1 MSLKQKHCQASNSPI
16 NLRVSSPPTKGDDV
30 VSITFARQE
39 EYKVKDLLKGINV
52 FLIGMMGA
60 GKTTVGQQ
68 LARQLGY
75 GFLDTDAVIE
85 QLAGKTVNE
94 IFSNDGE
101 EAFRQLEA
109 QVLCE
114 VSAYTNL
121 TVATG
126 GGIVLRQLNWSYLH
140 HGLVIWLDAPVSVL
154 IERLQNDN
162 TRPLLQTPDPAQ
174 ALQTLL
180 DGRRQLYAEAD
191 LSIAITA
198 TQTPEEIAARIIAE
212 IPTVLKSPKVAPS
225 HQDN

>member
-1 MSLKQKHCQASNSPI
+1 M
-16 NLRVSSPPTKGDDV
+16 
-30 VSITFARQE
+30 
-39 EYKVKDLLKGINV
+39 KDLLKGINV
-52 FLIGMMGA
+52 FLIGMMGV

-75 GFLDTDAVIE
+75 GFLDTDAIIE

-109 QVLCE
+109 QVLSE
-114 VSAYTNL
+114 VAAYTNL

-154 IERLQNDN
+154 IERLKNDN

-180 DGRRQLYAEAD
+180 DARRQLYAEAD
-191 LSIAITA
+191 LCIPITA
-198 TQTPEEIAARIIAE
+198 TQTPEEIAARIITE

-225 HQDN
+225 DQEN